1 MGKIKSISSKNKLYL
16 AAVLVM
22 SVSFFIVSLTTF
34 YGVRLALP
42 MVTYYGRTSLY
53 ALPTTLTYLTPLIIF
68 YCSFLIV
75 FSANNKKRLKT
86 MKILGLILCFIAI
99 FDLVAISLSIVFVFD
114 GKIIIDMMTPMFSL
128 DVIIINSLYLLLAIA
143 FLLYQKLDRKFVL
156 TKETLVKPFN
166 KTEFV
171 LLGFYLPFATYF
183 FGECLYGLTFINDGY
198 IDQNIGLII
207 PHYLSFAL
215 PALFGFLYMIFKFLN
230 KNKSQMK
237 FYLISL
243 IVCFVLTITIHS
255 WLIIGYIFNP
265 YIVANSLQWEY
276 EIGLAIK
283 MPIGIIITFVLNFTI
298 CISSLLILIFKYHIF
313 QGKNHEQ
320 KQETLQ

>member
-53 ALPTTLTYLTPLIIF
+53 TLPTVLTYLTPLIIF

-86 MKILGLILCFIAI
+86 MEILGLILCFIAI

-243 IVCFVLTITIHS
+243 IACFVLTITIHS

>member
-53 ALPTTLTYLTPLIIF
+53 TLPTVLTYLTPLIIF
-68 YCSFLIV
+68 YCLFLIV
-75 FSANNKKRLKT
+75 LNSSNKNRLT
-86 MKILGLILCFIAI
+86 TIKILGIILILISLFNLI
-99 FDLVAISLSIVFVFD
+99 AISLAIGFVFD
-114 GKIIIDMMTPMFSL
+114 GEVIVDMMTPMYCL
-128 DVIIINSLYLLLAIA
+128 DVIILNCLYLLLSVV
-143 FLLYQKLDRKFVL
+143 FLLYQKLDKKYVL
-156 TKETLVKPFN
+156 TKETLVKPFY
-166 KTEFV
+166 KIEFV

-243 IVCFVLTITIHS
+243 IACFVLTITIHS